1 MEIPRPFCHGRI
13 MMTRRKRPAGPVLII
28 DDDENALAGI
38 AEVLQS
44 AGYLTIAVRS
54 ALEAMAVLQSCE
66 VRPCLILLDLKMP
79 GMSGREFR
87 ERQLAQPNL
96 ATIPLIYV
104 SGHPYTIHAMQ
115 SGTLRGADA
124 ITKPVDRM
132 HLLRLVRRHAR
143 SEPPPSRGGGPS
155 PRGGTPGRR
164 KRTPSGDGPSAA
176 A

>member
-1 MEIPRPFCHGRI
+1 
-13 MMTRRKRPAGPVLII
+13 MMRRRKRPAGPVLII
-28 DDDENALAGI
+28 DDDEDTLAGI
-38 AEVLQS
+38 VGVLEA
-44 AGYLTIAVRS
+44 AGYRTIAVRS
-54 ALEAMAVLQSCE
+54 ALEALALCQSLE

-87 ERQLAQPNL
+87 ERQLAQPAL
-96 ATIPLIYV
+96 AAIPLIYV

-124 ITKPVDRM
+124 MLKPVDRQ

-143 SEPPPSRGGGPS
+143 SDPPPSRGGGPS

-164 KRTPSGDGPSAA
+164 KRIPSGDGPSAA